1 MLWLGDTA
9 KGLMRN
15 FWGNMTA
22 VLLTIACLTL
32 FSLSFV
38 AGLNAKNFA
47 NVLNDK
53 IEIRVDVKK
62 SVTDYQKTKRELAEI
77 YEVAEVRFVSK
88 EEAFKMMEKD
98 MGDDAEVLHA
108 LEENPFPARFVIKV
122 KNPSDIQDV
131 VEKIKEMDIADNMQ
145 YGKEYVQDL
154 IAFTKTIQRIGYLVT
169 IAAAI
174 FTIYIVANVMKYNI
188 DKRKDELRI
197 KRLTGADML
206 TIRLPFILE
215 ALILTAFSSLIV
227 YQLFSWGYGKIESM
241 IKETIM
247 YAPLL
252 TKADVSHELLYPLFG
267 IALAIGLIGSVIS
280 TQRFIAKY

>member
-1 MLWLGDTA
+1 MRWFWIVMLWLGDTL
-9 KGLMRN
+9 KGLIRN
-15 FWGNMTA
+15 FWGNITA

-53 IEIRVDVKK
+53 IEISVDLKS
-62 SVTDYQKTKRELAEI
+62 SVTDYQKTKRQLAEI
-77 YEVAEVRFVSK
+77 YEVAEVRYVSK
-88 EEAFKMMEKD
+88 DEAFKTMEKD
-98 MGDDAEVLHA
+98 MGDNAEVLHA
-108 LEENPFPARFVIKV
+108 LGENPFPARFIVKV
-122 KNPSDIQDV
+122 KDPKNIEDV
-131 VEKIKEMDIADNMQ
+131 VKKIEKMDIADKMQ

-154 IAFTKTIQRIGYLVT
+154 IAFTKTVQKVGYLVT

-197 KRLTGADML
+197 KRLTGAGML

-215 ALILTAFSSLIV
+215 ALILTACSSLIV
-227 YQLFSWGYGKIESM
+227 YQLFSWGYGKIEMM
-241 IKETIM
+241 IRKTIM

-252 TKADVSHELLYPLFG
+252 SKVDVLHELFYPLIG
-267 IALAIGLIGSVIS
+267 ITLAIGFIGSI
-280 TQRFIAKY
+280 I